1 MNRKAAQQLRD
12 QRYQNAYGLLDLAD
26 DYKQFRQNNLD
37 NNSRLL
43 TGQMPMNESIQY
55 VLDETVPGPDFGQV
69 FGGLLGMTKKAG
81 KAIDL
86 PMDEA
91 SRLARAKE
99 MGFDTD
105 NVWYHGTNKDFD
117 AFDTADK
124 SSDFNI
130 PNNLGDNIGAF
141 FSNKE
146 IDAKYFGDHIKDNYL
161 SFKKPKVFKTQAD
174 WRDFVRSNV
183 GLSDDVRDA
192 EGFIVQEG
200 KPFYN
205 TRKTLEDA
213 GYDGV
218 IIQNSNFD
226 NNNKSSWA
234 IALHPNQIRSTKA
247 KFDPSKKDSANLL
260 ASGLLGAIGLG
271 GLLGYQGDNVD

>member
-26 DYKQFRQNNLD
+26 DYKRFRQNNLD

-81 KAIDL
+81 KVVDDL

-91 SRLARAKE
+91 SRMARAKE

-105 NVWYHGTNKDFD
+105 TVYYHGTTDDFD
-117 AFDTADK
+117 EFSLDHFGKRGDPGLRGKGVYLTDSGSLSSGYADLPVFQGRYPDLTK
-124 SSDFNI
+124 V
-130 PNNLGDNIGAF
+130 PEEELTRQVLPL
-141 FSNKE
+141 
-146 IDAKYFGDHIKDNYL
+146 HIKQNLNIYDANENPLRIYG
-161 SFKKPKVFKTQAD
+161 SG
-174 WRDFVRSNV
+174 SEY
-183 GLSDDVRDA
+183 SDA
-192 EGFIVQEG
+192 LMA
-200 KPFYN
+200 K
-205 TRKTLEDA
+205 

-218 IIQNSNFD
+218 KKTYSSRDNPSSEIVIFD
-226 NNNKSSWA
+226 PKN
-234 IALHPNQIRSTKA
+234 IRSIFA

-271 GLLGYQGDNVD
+271 GLLGYQGDNYE